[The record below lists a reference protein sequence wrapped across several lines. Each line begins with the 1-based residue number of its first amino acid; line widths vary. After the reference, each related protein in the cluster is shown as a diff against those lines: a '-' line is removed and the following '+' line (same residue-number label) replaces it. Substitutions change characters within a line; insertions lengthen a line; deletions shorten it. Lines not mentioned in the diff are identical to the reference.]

1 MAKAKT
7 ATVSQSTE
15 QRLPG
20 AEDPTIPEIHQAAA
34 ALLDV
39 RSRRIALTK
48 EESEAETV
56 VVTAMKKNDREYYN
70 VDGLEVT
77 INHGKDKAKVAHV
90 ASDGDGE

>member
-1 MAKAKT
+1 MARAKKAAVT
-7 ATVSQSTE
+7 QSTE

-34 ALLDV
+34 SLLDV

-48 EESEAETV
+48 EEGDAEKIV
-56 VVTAMKKNDREYYN
+56 VEAMKKNDRDYYN

-77 INHGKDKAKVAHV
+77 INHGKDKAKVAHT
-90 ASDGDGE
+90 SSGGDE